1 MLIRHFVPPPWVI
14 DRLWQNRV
22 IVQKQNVLSR
32 VHEALLKISL
42 LVPLAPSRLFP
53 MLAQQLPKI
62 NKKDQVGLS
71 FFFFF
76 GVNLAHA
83 ADKLTRNY
91 FYRLAGGGDL
101 CGELIKAGE

>member
-14 DRLWQNRV
+14 DRLWQGRV
-22 IVQKQNVLSR
+22 IEQKQHVLSR
-32 VHEALLKISL
+32 VHGALLKISL
-42 LVPLAPSRLFP
+42 LVPLAPSRLLP

-71 FFFFF
+71 FFFWGKFSSF
-76 GVNLAHA
+76 WGY
-83 ADKLTRNY
+83 KLSRNY